1 MPEKN
6 YVVPDFCELGLSGIS
21 MWSRTSN
28 AGTSQHFNAVPDLS
42 KAGTT

>member
-1 MPEKN
+1 MPEKK
-6 YVVPDFCELGLSGIS
+6 YVVPDFCELGYFDVVPDLSD
-21 MWSRTSN
+21 